1 MKKESLRET
10 IKNTKDLCSLCWF
23 FFWFLYYH
31 LRGLGTTCFQLD
43 TTHKYIESSKLPS
56 VRDDRQNWCQVSL
69 RRIKLWGI
77 SNADLNT
84 VVKNHSHFPTEKQLI
99 NNRQSPS
106 SAAEVQEMK
115 GFLSL
120 RIPQL
125 LESYIILETESETAP
140 GRKIS
145 VKRNLLQ
152 IIGTLY
158 RCNRNDS
165 SSPPI
170 FQRLVSTRFLSLPSN
185 QFLSLRE
192 WTSPAKTF

>member
-115 GFLSL
+115 G
-120 RIPQL
+120 
-125 LESYIILETESETAP
+125 
-140 GRKIS
+140 
-145 VKRNLLQ
+145 
-152 IIGTLY
+152 
-158 RCNRNDS
+158 
-165 SSPPI
+165 I
-170 FQRLVSTRFLSLPSN
+170 FIAEN
-185 QFLSLRE
+185 
-192 WTSPAKTF
+192 SPALGELHHTGDRKWNRPRQKNLGKAQSLTDHRHVVQMQ